1 MFDKIIFFCTV
12 VKLGSLSK
20 AAEEFNISVSA
31 ASRWVA
37 ELEKEMGVS
46 LLKRSTRRVSPSQTG
61 MHLYEKFE
69 PLMRQAREMIEEVVS
84 TGNDY
89 IGLIRIASTPLF
101 ATEYLVDIISAFLIE
116 YPKIKVKLFINPF
129 PVDLVD
135 EVDFSIRAQA
145 TYKGKIDL
153 DSSDVR
159 KRLISEPLVTVASS
173 VYLNDHPAPQTPEDL
188 ANHRCLYSKSL
199 VSGNKWQFFLN
210 GKMSI
215 YNIPNFFE
223 CDNSEILKRLAL
235 NHAGIAY
242 LPKSLVGEDIK
253 QGRLI
258 SILDNY
264 MASTF
269 DISLFY
275 KRREHYPARLSLFK
289 DYLIDKLE
297 ARLATKR
304 KAESP

>member
-1 MFDKIIFFCTV
+1 MFDKIIFFCAV
-12 VKLGSLSK
+12 VKSGSLSK

-69 PLMRQAREMIEEVVS
+69 PLAREAREMIEEVVS

-89 IGLIRIASTPLF
+89 VGLIRIASTPLF
-101 ATEYLVDIISAFLIE
+101 ATDYLVDIISEFLIE

-129 PVDLVD
+129 PVNLVD
-135 EVDFSIRAQA
+135 EVDFSIRAVA
-145 TYKGKIDL
+145 SYKGKIDH

-159 KRLISEPLVTVASS
+159 KRLISEPLVTVASPI
-173 VYLNDHPAPQTPEDL
+173 YLSKHPQPDTPEDL
-188 ANHRCLYSKSL
+188 LNHRCLYSKSL
-199 VSGNKWQFFLN
+199 VGGNKWQFFFN

-242 LPKSLVGEDIK
+242 LPLSMVSEDIAS
-253 QGRLI
+253 GRLV
-258 SILDNY
+258 SMLENY

-269 DISLFY
+269 DINLFY

-289 DYLIDKLE
+289 DYLIAKVEAKL
-297 ARLATKR
+297 AKG
-304 KAESP
+304 K

>member
-1 MFDKIIFFCTV
+1 MLDKIIFFCAV
-12 VKLGSLSK
+12 VKSGSLSK

-69 PLMRQAREMIEEVVS
+69 PLARDAREMIEEVMS

-101 ATEYLVDIISAFLIE
+101 ATEHLVDIISSFLIE

-129 PVDLVD
+129 PVNLVD

-145 TYKGKIDL
+145 SYKGKIDH

-159 KRLISEPLVTVASS
+159 KRLVSEPLVTVASS
-173 VYLNDHPAPQTPEDL
+173 RYLSQHPAPQSPEDL
-188 ANHRCLYSKSL
+188 ADHCCLYSKSL
-199 VSGNKWQFFLN
+199 VGGNKWQFFLN
-210 GKMSI
+210 GKVSI

-242 LPKSLVGEDIK
+242 LPKSLVEEDIR
-253 QGRLI
+253 QGHLV
-258 SILDNY
+258 SILENY

-269 DISLFY
+269 DINLYY

-289 DYLIDKLE
+289 DYLINSLE
-297 ARLATKR
+297 KRLLEK
-304 KAESP
+304 KK